1 MTVKTAASYDDT
13 LTNTPPQWIGFLD
26 LALLIVAVAMFVS
39 DATVLFFHIIFVLL
53 TLGAFYWEFRSFTLH
68 ASLWGAIA
76 TVEVAIAV
84 LAGKTQAEE
93 LIEIPLMTVI
103 LALVFIIARRR
114 ANTARQLYIRAK
126 ALEVAANG
134 IVICNSQGRIEWAN
148 PAFAKMSGYMFGET
162 LGQNLWQFGM
172 SEQDDSHQ
180 QAVWATVHSGRVW
193 QGEIARRRKDG
204 SQYFEEQTITPISDQ
219 QGAFF
224 YCVAI
229 KQDITERKKA
239 EEALHKANAQL
250 TRGLV
255 DMEQRAQEISLLNE
269 MGSLLQSCTSVEEAY
284 AVVANFAQLLFI
296 HEAGAL
302 YLLNA
307 SRNLV
312 EAVSAWGFPTEE
324 AVKRTFEPDDCWA
337 LRRGQAHLLD
347 ETHAGL
353 PCNHLDNPSPANS
366 LCIPLIAQGEVLGI
380 LHLQSAG
387 QSSDSAVAGDGL
399 SDSKQRLAQVLA
411 DSVALVLANLK
422 LRETLRHQSIRDP
435 LTGLF
440 NRRYMEETLDRE
452 MSRASRHQHP
462 LGVIMLDVDHFK
474 SFNDTFGHHGGDTL
488 LAELGKFLRTH
499 IRGADIACRYGGEE
513 FALILPEASLGIAYQ
528 RAEQIR
534 QEVKNLR
541 VQHRGQPLGAISLSL
556 GVAMFP
562 EHGATGE
569 AILRMADAALYRAKR
584 EGRDRSV
591 VAQ

>member
-1 MTVKTAASYDDT
+1 MTIKTAPSYDNT
-13 LTNTPPQWIGFLD
+13 LTNAPPKWIGFLD
-26 LALLIVAVAMFVS
+26 LALLTVAVLMFLS
-39 DATVLFFHIIFVLL
+39 DATVLFFHLIYVLL
-53 TLGAFYWEFRSFTLH
+53 TFGAFYWEFRAFTLR
-68 ASLWGAIA
+68 ASLWV
-76 TVEVAIAV
+76 TVSTAEVVIAV
-84 LAGKTQAEE
+84 LTGKTQAEE

-103 LALVFIIARRR
+103 LALVFAIARQR
-114 ANTARQLYIRAK
+114 ANTAQQLYIRAK

-148 PAFAKMSGYMFGET
+148 PAFARMSGYMFGET
-162 LGQNLWQFGM
+162 VGQNLWQFGVT
-172 SEQDDSHQ
+172 EQDDSLQ
-180 QAVWATVHSGRVW
+180 QAIWATVHSGRVW
-193 QGEIARRRKDG
+193 HGEIARRRKDG
-204 SQYFEEQTITPISDQ
+204 SRYFEEQTITPISDQ
-219 QGAFF
+219 QGVFF

-239 EEALHKANAQL
+239 EEALREANTQL

-269 MGSLLQSCTSVEEAY
+269 MGGLLQSCTAVEEAY
-284 AVVANFAQLLFI
+284 AVIANFAQLLFI
-296 HEAGAL
+296 NEAGAL

-324 AVKRTFEPDDCWA
+324 AAKPTFEPDDCWA
-337 LRRGQAHLLD
+337 LRRGQAHQLD
-347 ETHAGL
+347 ETHASL
-353 PCNHLDNPSPANS
+353 PCNHLDNLSPATS

-387 QSSDSAVAGDGL
+387 RSSEPAVAGDGL
-399 SDSKQRLAQVLA
+399 TDGKQRLAQVLA
-411 DSVALVLANLK
+411 DSIALVLANLK

-474 SFNDTFGHHGGDTL
+474 NFNDTFGHHGGDTL

-513 FALILPEASLGIAYQ
+513 FALILPEASLDITYQ

-534 QEVKNLR
+534 QGVKDLR
-541 VQHRGQPLGAISLSL
+541 VQHRGQPLGAISVSS

-562 EHGATGE
+562 EHGATSE
-569 AILRMADAALYRAKR
+569 AVLRLADAALYRAKR

-591 VAQ
+591 IAQ

>member
-1 MTVKTAASYDDT
+1 MTIKTAASYDNT
-13 LTNTPPQWIGFLD
+13 LTNTPPKWIGFLD
-26 LALLIVAVAMFVS
+26 LALFIMAALMFLS
-39 DATVLFFHIIFVLL
+39 NATVLFFHVIYVLL
-53 TLGAFYWEFRSFTLH
+53 TFGAFYWEFRSFTLR
-68 ASLWGAIA
+68 ASLWVTVA
-76 TVEVAIAV
+76 TASVVIAV

-103 LALVFIIARRR
+103 LALVFVIARQR
-114 ANTARQLYIRAK
+114 AKTAQQLYIRAK

-148 PAFAKMSGYMFGET
+148 PAFARMSGYMFGET
-162 LGQNLWQFGM
+162 LGQNLWRFGM
-172 SEQDDSHQ
+172 NEPDDSLQ
-180 QAVWATVHSGRVW
+180 QAIWATVHSGRVW

-204 SQYFEEQTITPISDQ
+204 SHYIEEQTITPISDQ

-239 EEALHKANAQL
+239 EEALREANAQL

-269 MGSLLQSCTSVEEAY
+269 MGSLLQSCTSIEEAY
-284 AVVANFAQLLFI
+284 AVVAKFAQLLFI
-296 HEAGAL
+296 NEAGAL
-302 YLLNA
+302 YLFNA

-312 EAVSAWGFPTEE
+312 EAVSVWGFPSEE

-337 LRRGQAHLLD
+337 LRRGQVHLLD
-347 ETHAGL
+347 ETHASL
-353 PCNHLDNPSPANS
+353 PCNHLDNLPSAVS

-380 LHLQSAG
+380 LHLQGAKRLNEPETAG
-387 QSSDSAVAGDGL
+387 GGL
-399 SDSKQRLAQVLA
+399 TVGKQQLAQVLA
-411 DSVALVLANLK
+411 DSIALVLANLN

-452 MSRASRHQHP
+452 MSRASRHRHP
-462 LGVIMLDVDHFK
+462 VGVIMLDVDHFK

-488 LAELGKFLRTH
+488 LAELGKLLRTH

-513 FALILPEASLGIAYQ
+513 FALILPDASLDIAYQ
-528 RAEQIR
+528 RAEHIR

-541 VQHRGQPLGAISLSL
+541 VQHHGQPLGTISVSL

-562 EHGATGE
+562 EHGSTGE
-569 AILRMADAALYRAKR
+569 AILRTADAALYRAKR

-591 VAQ
+591 IAQ